1 METIVAVVAVAVLAL
16 VVAWVVAGPG
26 DDVDDDVDATLAD
39 AVGAGN
45 AELARS
51 LLAAGADPDQPRVH
65 ALTPLMRAAI
75 RDDAA
80 MVRLLLDAGADIAA
94 TDNDGQSAL
103 HVAAQ
108 TDSAVALAALIE
120 AGADPGSRSH
130 NGMNTFEHAAAW
142 GSVEVIAQ
150 FAALGV
156 DLDARSEVITQ
167 GHGYPRD
174 VGSTALGIAAR
185 AGQVAAIELLIGLG
199 AAVDAPSKSGHS
211 PLMLAVFSDQS
222 PEVVAGLLAG
232 GADPLLA
239 AGSDQ
244 RTALDWA
251 AELER
256 EELVSLLEAAADSQ
270 TNG

>member
-1 METIVAVVAVAVLAL
+1 METIVAVVAVAVLAV

-26 DDVDDDVDATLAD
+26 DGVDATLAD
-39 AVGAGN
+39 AVDAGD

-51 LLAAGADPDQPRVH
+51 LLAAGDDPDEPRVH

-150 FAALGV
+150 IAALGV

-167 GHGYPRD
+167 GHGHPRD

-185 AGQVAAIELLIGLG
+185 AGQVAAIELLLGLG
-199 AAVDAPSKSGHS
+199 AAVDAPSTSGHS

-222 PEVVAGLLAG
+222 PEVASALLAG

-239 AGSDQ
+239 AGGDQ

-251 AELER
+251 GELER
-256 EELVSLLEAAADSQ
+256 EELVPLLEAAADSQ
-270 TNG
+270 ANG

>member
-94 TDNDGQSAL
+94 TDNDGQSAM

-150 FAALGV
+150 VAALGV

-167 GHGYPRD
+167 GHGHPRD
-174 VGSTALGIAAR
+174 VGSTALGVAAR

-222 PEVVAGLLAG
+222 PEVVSALLAG

-251 AELER
+251 GELER
-256 EELVSLLEAAADSQ
+256 EELVPLLEAAASQ
-270 TNG
+270 ANG

>member
-1 METIVAVVAVAVLAL
+1 
-16 VVAWVVAGPG
+16 
-26 DDVDDDVDATLAD
+26 
-39 AVGAGN
+39 
-45 AELARS
+45 
-51 LLAAGADPDQPRVH
+51 
-65 ALTPLMRAAI
+65 MRAAI

-185 AGQVAAIELLIGLG
+185 AGQVAAIELLLRLG
-199 AAVDAPSKSGHS
+199 AAVDAPSTSGHA